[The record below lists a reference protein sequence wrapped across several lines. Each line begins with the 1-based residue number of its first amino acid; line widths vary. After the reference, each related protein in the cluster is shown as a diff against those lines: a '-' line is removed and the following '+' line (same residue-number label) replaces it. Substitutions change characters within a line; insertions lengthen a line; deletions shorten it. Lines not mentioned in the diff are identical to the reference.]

1 MREQPT
7 RTSDPVKDTIAAVI
21 TAPGTGAMGALRL
34 SGPHAFDAAALVFRS
49 KSGRTTE
56 ALSGYSLTFGGV
68 YLEGSFLDQALLLK
82 MKAPHSFTG
91 EDVAELQCHGGMVV
105 MRRLM
110 EAVTSLQGLL
120 IRPAEPGEFSQRAF
134 LNGKMDLSQ
143 AEAVMELVSASNPRA
158 AFIAAGQLAGG
169 LSREIKRLREGILMV
184 LAEIEV
190 EIDFP
195 DEEWSGSAGA
205 ATRRDSVRR
214 LLDEAAGLIA
224 SSDRG
229 RIYREGIR
237 VVFYGRPNVGK
248 SSLLN
253 GILREP
259 RAIVTEEPG
268 TTRDVLEEQIL
279 LKGIPVIL
287 TDTAGIRETGS
298 QAEQA
303 GVDRAKEMAARA
315 DLIVYVVDL
324 PEGMQKEDALL
335 LAELDKEKT
344 IIVLNKQDLAP
355 PEAGRDEY
363 GMLPDAFKEWA
374 CCSLCALEPESLESL
389 ADSIR
394 LFIDQR
400 YSGAPKEEFLLNS
413 RQRDALLRA
422 RQALA
427 AAAEALTKEIPEDVV
442 AIDLKQAWSCLGEL
456 TGESLQTALVETIF
470 SKFCLGK

>member
-1 MREQPT
+1 M
-7 RTSDPVKDTIAAVI
+7 I

-34 SGPHAFDAAALVFRS
+34 SGPHAFDAANRVFRS
-49 KSGRTTE
+49 KSGRETE
-56 ALSGYSLTFGGV
+56 ELSGYSLTFGGV
-68 YLEGSFLDQALLLK
+68 YLEDAFLDQALLLK
-82 MKAPHSFTG
+82 MEAPHSFTG
-91 EDVAELQCHGGMVV
+91 ENVAELQCHGGMVV
-105 MRRLM
+105 MSRLL
-110 EAVTSLQGLL
+110 EAVTSLRGLL

-169 LSREIKRLREGILMV
+169 LSVEIRRLRDGIMMV

-195 DEEWSGSAGA
+195 DDEWSGPAGA
-205 ATRRDSVRR
+205 AARRTTVRR
-214 LLDEAAGLIA
+214 LLEEADGLVA

-259 RAIVTEEPG
+259 RAIVTAEPG

-279 LKGIPVIL
+279 LRGIPVIL

-303 GVDRAKEMAARA
+303 GVDRAREMAARA
-315 DLIVYVVDL
+315 ELILYVVDL
-324 PEGMQKEDALL
+324 QEGMQTEDTRL

-344 IIVLNKQDLAP
+344 IIILNKLDLAP
-355 PEAGRDEY
+355 AEAGKDES
-363 GMLPDAFKEWA
+363 GTLPAAFKEWD
-374 CCSLCALEPESLESL
+374 CCSLCALDPESLEIL
-389 ADSIR
+389 ADRIR
-394 LFIDQR
+394 LFFDRR
-400 YSGAPKEEFLLNS
+400 YKGASNEEFLLNR
-413 RQRDALLRA
+413 RQRDALIRA

-427 AAAEALTKEIPEDVV
+427 AAAEALTKEIPEDVA
-442 AIDLKQAWSCLGEL
+442 AIDLKQAWTCLGEL
-456 TGESLQTALVETIF
+456 TGESLQAALVETIF